1 MKEYLYQVNMKDDKT
16 GEVIKLR
23 VWAKNVDEATHKVT
37 SAIGGYRGE
46 YSWQGSGPVY
56 ENNNPVSKDVAD

>member
-1 MKEYLYQVNMKDDKT
+1 MKQYLYQVSMKDDKI

-23 VWAKNVDEATHKVT
+23 VWAGSVDEATHKVT
-37 SAIGGYRGE
+37 CAIGGYRGE

-56 ENNNPVSKDVAD
+56 ENNNLVSRDVTD